1 MQKKE
6 KKRRNY
12 DNVRNCFIPYCSV
25 VVVVVVV
32 VSVVDVVVSVVV
44 SVVDVENFLVLPRI
58 FFAFFNRIVPFLNKC
73 NNDIIFND

>member
-44 SVVDVENFLVLPRI
+44 SVVDVV
-58 FFAFFNRIVPFLNKC
+58 VSSC
-73 NNDIIFND
+73 Y